1 MRKIGV
7 LTSGG
12 DAPGMNACVRAV
24 VRSALYRKVE
34 TIGILQGYAGLCNGC
49 FQPLTSRS
57 VGGIARWGGTIL
69 QTARCEEFKTPEGF
83 QKALDNIRKAGIEGI
98 VAIGGDGSL
107 KGAREL
113 HQAGIPCVGVPGSI
127 DNDLW
132 GTDMSIGVDTAT
144 NTILEAIDKIKDTAS
159 AHQRAFIIEVMGRR
173 SGYLALAAGVAGGA
187 EMVIVP
193 EKPVGLEDI
202 IAEMT
207 ESHERGKPH
216 FIMVVA
222 EGATPTATEICECL
236 NTVAGPKYEARLT
249 VLGHVQRGGSPTA
262 FDRLLAT
269 KLGAHAVEL
278 LLSGQSGVMA
288 GIRSGQPVAT
298 PLDEVLAEDRH
309 ADDQLVLL
317 EDMMAL

>member
-1 MRKIGV
+1 MKKIGV

-24 VRSALYRKVE
+24 VRTALYKGVKVL
-34 TIGILQGYAGLCNGC
+34 GINRGYAGLCMGDA
-49 FQPLTSRS
+49 QPLTSRS

-69 QTARCEEFKTPEGF
+69 QTARCDEFCTPEGL
-83 QKALDNIRKAGIEGI
+83 QKAINNIHTLGIDGI
-98 VAIGGDGSL
+98 VVIGGDGSL
-107 KGAREL
+107 RGAKEL

-127 DNDLW
+127 DNDIC
-132 GTDMSIGVDTAT
+132 GTDMSIGADTAT
-144 NTILEAIDKIKDTAS
+144 NTILDAVDKIKDTAS
-159 AHQRAFIIEVMGRR
+159 AHQRAFVIEVMGRR

-193 EKPVGLEDI
+193 ERPVGLEDI
-202 IAEMT
+202 VAEMAQT
-207 ESHERGKPH
+207 RERGKPH

-222 EGATPTATEICECL
+222 EGARPTATDICACL

-269 KLGAHAVEL
+269 RLGAAAVER

-288 GIRSGQPVAT
+288 GIRSGKPVAT
-298 PLDEVLAEDRH
+298 PLEEVLAEERH
-309 ADDQLVLL
+309 ADEELVRL

>member
-1 MRKIGV
+1 MKRIGV

-12 DAPGMNACVRAV
+12 DAPGMNACIRAV
-24 VRSALYRKVE
+24 VRSALYRNVE
-34 TIGILQGYAGLCNGC
+34 TIGILQGYAGLCAGC

-83 QKALDNIRKAGIEGI
+83 KKSLDHIHKAGIEGI

-107 KGAREL
+107 RGARKL
-113 HQAGIPCVGVPGSI
+113 HKAGVPCVGVPGSI

-173 SGYLALAAGVAGGA
+173 SGYLALASGVAGGA

-193 EKPVGLEDI
+193 EKPMGLEDI
-202 IAEMT
+202 VAEMT
-207 ESHERGKPH
+207 ESRERGKPH
-216 FIMVVA
+216 FIIVVA
-222 EGATPTATEICECL
+222 EGARPNATEICECL

-269 KLGAHAVEL
+269 KLGAAAVEM

-288 GIRSGQPVAT
+288 GIRSGRPVAT
-298 PLDEVLAEDRH
+298 PLDEVLAEERP
-309 ADDQLVLL
+309 ADEELVRL